1 MKYLQMNARIPGF
14 IDTQACPQIVA
25 PHSRFVVILPFRTYN
40 AERKNELYTLCKAER
55 TGMS

>member
-1 MKYLQMNARIPGF
+1 MNARIPGF